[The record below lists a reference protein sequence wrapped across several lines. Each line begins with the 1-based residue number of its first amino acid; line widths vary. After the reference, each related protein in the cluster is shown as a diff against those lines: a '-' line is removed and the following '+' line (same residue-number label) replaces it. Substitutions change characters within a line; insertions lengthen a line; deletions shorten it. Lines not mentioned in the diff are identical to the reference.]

1 MSKAAIPGII
11 ATVNENIS
19 RQEQRLKEVLAQH
32 DRLEDQY
39 NAESS
44 ELDVKERDLRQ
55 SITRLQTTVNVLE
68 EMS

>member
-1 MSKAAIPGII
+1 MSNAAIPGII
-11 ATVNENIS
+11 ANVNENIS

-55 SITRLQTTVNVLE
+55 SITRLQTTINVLE
-68 EMS
+68 EM